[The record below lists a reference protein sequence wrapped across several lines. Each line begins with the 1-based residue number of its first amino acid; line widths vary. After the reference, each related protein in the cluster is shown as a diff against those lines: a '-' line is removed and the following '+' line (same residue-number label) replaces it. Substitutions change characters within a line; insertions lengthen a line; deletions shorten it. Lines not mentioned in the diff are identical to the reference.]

1 MFKRQPKSNN
11 KLQAP
16 GKRSPATKKGEGNN
30 SVIKF
35 LWCNITFTNEPL
47 WFRLTVIILFLL
59 TTVFIIW
66 ALKVWV
72 APAFAL
78 QKLSNLKLPNT
89 QNIFKK

>member
-1 MFKRQPKSNN
+1 MFKRQLNSN
-11 KLQAP
+11 KLSATKA
-16 GKRSPATKKGEGNN
+16 KRTPITKKGESNH

-35 LWCNITFTNEPL
+35 LWCNLTFTNEPL

-59 TTVFIIW
+59 TTIFIIW
-66 ALKVWV
+66 ALKTWA

-78 QKLSNLKLPNT
+78 LKLSNLKLSNI